1 MGEDPVLD
9 SGLLPDAGGGRT
21 LDEYH
26 TSRRSRRAETPQPSV
41 TKPYRAC
48 RPPSCQSTKL
58 TSTNDIRVLSPTFG
72 FRLLVV
78 SMFSLGQV
86 SPSPNSLSSIP
97 TRSNSH
103 PTVTEESRGYR
114 LPQTAPRSSTFR
126 HGSFLPP
133 TPGHR
138 HYGPMASP

>member
-9 SGLLPDAGGGRT
+9 GGLLPDAGSGRI
-21 LDEYH
+21 LGEYH

-48 RPPSCQSTKL
+48 RPPSCQSTKV
-58 TSTNDIRVLSPTFG
+58 TSTNGIRLLSPTFG

-86 SPSPNSLSSIP
+86 SPSPNSLSNIP

-114 LPQTAPRSSTFR
+114 LPQTATHSSTLR

-138 HYGPMASP
+138 HYDSMASP